1 MSKECCFCGLSMD
14 EFKFSHVLSK
24 KTNAII
30 CEGCIM
36 QIFALKYKEAVM
48 KDEVENVDW
57 EKLSN
62 GTCHHKE

>member
-1 MSKECCFCGLSMD
+1 MKEECCFCGLTMD
-14 EFKFSHVLSK
+14 KFKFSYVLSK

-48 KDEVENVDW
+48 NGVVESVDW

-62 GTCHHKE
+62 ETHHHKE